1 MEGLKG
7 MFAIEIL
14 RLLIH
19 KCSEW
24 SGIAGGC
31 LPKTSVVFSMSRSLQ
46 LVKYWSSFWEMES
59 AK

>member
-1 MEGLKG
+1 

-46 LVKYWSSFWEMES
+46 LVKYWSSF
-59 AK
+59 